1 MKRILFVA
9 FTLIVAS
16 SAFAQSNLPPGKWWR
31 RPEIVQQLNLAEE
44 QQNKRETIFRTAST
58 DLIDLRGEVE
68 KQNVALR
75 GELDQP
81 QLNRQAIVRDAGLG
95 YFVSGNTM
103 RIVSRRDLRRDP
115 SGPSYLRLIAALYTI
130 QLALFVVQETA
141 EATFAGVPAG
151 SIMTLLLWGT
161 LGQLPVAAVA
171 ALALRWLAIRFE
183 AAVEEIQELVGLVE
197 PSPGVVPALPPAVIP
212 TEADTLHS
220 QIARSALH
228 KRGPPYLLRSCSI

>member
-1 MKRILFVA
+1 MLGTQAGHLLAYQVLFGAAAYQVQSMGVHGYFPILA
-9 FTLIVAS
+9 KTGLG
-16 SAFAQSNLPPGKWWR
+16 LLG
-31 RPEIVQQLNLAEE
+31 
-44 QQNKRETIFRTAST
+44 
-58 DLIDLRGEVE
+58 
-68 KQNVALR
+68 
-75 GELDQP
+75 
-81 QLNRQAIVRDAGLG
+81 AIVLAALLVVGLA
-95 YFVSGNTM
+95 